1 MDSIKGAQELTRLL
15 EERHGV
21 MPEAVPPAPLSDS
34 AAPPIFHWV
43 GVEPPLALV
52 EQSAGHRR
60 GLARYLPR
68 LPWRVTPR
76 ADRVVPR
83 GVPLPPS

>member
-21 MPEAVPPAPLSDS
+21 MPEAGPPAQLTDS
-34 AAPPIFHWV
+34 AAAPIFHWL
-43 GVEPPLALV
+43 GIEPPPEPVEPAR
-52 EQSAGHRR
+52 HRR

-68 LPWRVTPR
+68 L
-76 ADRVVPR
+76 R
-83 GVPLPPS
+83 GV